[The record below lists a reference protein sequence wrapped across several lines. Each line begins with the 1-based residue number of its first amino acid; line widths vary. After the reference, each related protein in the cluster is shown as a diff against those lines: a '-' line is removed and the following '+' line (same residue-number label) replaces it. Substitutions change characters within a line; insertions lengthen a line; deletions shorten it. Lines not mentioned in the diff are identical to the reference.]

1 MLKKL
6 CLVILII
13 AIGTALNAQ
22 KLDKFGADMAKKSV
36 MGKEIRVPYTD
47 LITYYGY
54 VKPGSTPDEVKDGKK
69 YYYLYLWIPA
79 AAPEIGVRMASPVP
93 EKMVEPGKEDIVS
106 PDYTANMGDTKNYFD
121 TWISLERAGGVN
133 STADIAEKAKSA
145 KWSRYDQND
154 DSGEMPA
161 QPSGSMYNSLM
172 RVTSDI
178 SNPVKALVTGLYR
191 VGFTTY
197 KTGEVQG
204 SFIAQIGAPI
214 KLPGVAIAKTI
225 DDLLKTVNK
234 K

>member
-13 AIGTALNAQ
+13 AIGTSLNAQ

-36 MGKEIRVPYTD
+36 MGKEVRVPYTD

-106 PDYTANMGDTKNYFD
+106 PDYTANMADTKNYFD